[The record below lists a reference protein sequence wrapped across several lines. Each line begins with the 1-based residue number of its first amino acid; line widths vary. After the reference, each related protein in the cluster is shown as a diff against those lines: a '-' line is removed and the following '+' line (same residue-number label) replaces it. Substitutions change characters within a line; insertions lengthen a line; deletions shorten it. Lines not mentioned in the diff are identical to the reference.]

1 MMDCP
6 LGLDKVHCSSCCF
19 WRDKCHCDP
28 LPKSLARFLVAGDK
42 LLAWPRGREWVKGLD
57 NSTLGVLEQALFL
70 KIKETGLGDI
80 LAALLGTVMWESLCR
95 QFLGQSMRMGKAPG

>member
-1 MMDCP
+1 MDCP

-28 LPKSLARFLVAGDK
+28 LPKPLARLLVAGYK

-57 NSTLGVLEQALFL
+57 DSTLGVLEQALFL
-70 KIKETGLGDI
+70 KIDQGDRIRGYLGS
-80 LAALLGTVMWESLCR
+80 SLRNCD
-95 QFLGQSMRMGKAPG
+95 MGEVVQTIPWPVDTDR

>member
-1 MMDCP
+1 M
-6 LGLDKVHCSSCCF
+6 
-19 WRDKCHCDP
+19 
-28 LPKSLARFLVAGDK
+28 SLRPTAETPGWVLVAGDK

-57 NSTLGVLEQALFL
+57 DFTLGVLEQALFL

-95 QFLGQSMRMGKAPG
+95 QFPGTQYG